1 MSPFHSYPFL
11 ARPHHDCQSSSLRYR
26 PFRASTR
33 HCCPTTPPQIS
44 PHRSNPKLPRL
55 ISPIHS
61 TQHHDCLIAPHH
73 ASRIYPCR
81 CCLTRTD
88 LTVSRRNFP
97 HLARPLHT
105 SCLTISIPN
114 LSIQA
119 DPFQCKPAQP
129 NLTKQN
135 LSWPRLPDHKTPHQ
149 TAPVLSVKLLDC
161 LNIPH
166 ASRPRRTF
174 ANSCLTIHYP
184 APPKISGPFLDC
196 HTGCDQASPNLCKF
210 LPDLSRSVSYPIS
223 PVHCKLPAAP
233 YPTLPITSVP
243 RLPYLTGPNA
253 TVPDPTIPI
262 RAGTAILH
270 LT

>member
-1 MSPFHSYPFL
+1 MHISCLTTYHPTLPIQSPPFHY
-11 ARPHHDCQSSSLRYR
+11 
-26 PFRASTR
+26 
-33 HCCPTTPPQIS
+33 CPTTPL
-44 PHRSNPKLPRL
+44 RTK
-55 ISPIHS
+55 PIPTIPNCLDLSRPS
-61 TQHHDCLIAPHH
+61 TQLNTMTALSHHTMPLEYILAAA
-73 ASRIYPCR
+73 ASPE
-81 CCLTRTD
+81 RTSPF
-88 LTVSRRNFP
+88 LVATFPTLPVLCTLPALPIPNF
-97 HLARPLHT
+97 ARPLHT

-174 ANSCLTIHYP
+174 AN
-184 APPKISGPFLDC
+184 
-196 HTGCDQASPNLCKF
+196 F

-233 YPTLPITSVP
+233 HPTRPITSVP
-243 RLPYLTGPNA
+243 RLPFLP
-253 TVPDPTIPI
+253 
-262 RAGTAILH
+262 
-270 LT
+270 